1 MLESLVVEPDI
12 DRLEQFRMDLTTNA
26 EMLDD
31 NKVLHVLIRLTTWH
45 DRQNVK
51 SALGG
56 CMLLLSMAELIRR
69 GMEDALGREFPEE
82 DELVH

>member
-1 MLESLVVEPDI
+1 
-12 DRLEQFRMDLTTNA
+12 MDLTTNA

-31 NKVLHVLIRLTTWH
+31 NKVLHVLIRLTMWH

-56 CMLLLSMAELIRR
+56 CMLLLFFEVFLSEEASTIVRR
-69 GMEDALGREFPEE
+69 SDAILKVILNTAR
-82 DELVH
+82 